1 MYLGPAVELPPTSV
15 TITSCGPALPA
26 AVLAVISSSET
37 TATEVAAA
45 PIITVEPARRPLP
58 LILTEVPPAVGPWVG
73 VMLSTLG
80 GAT

>member
-15 TITSCGPALPA
+15 TITSCGPAALA
-26 AVLAVISSSET
+26 AVLAVISVAET
-37 TATEVAAA
+37 TATEVAAL
-45 PIITVEPARRPLP
+45 PIVTVDPVRKPLP

-80 GAT
+80 GAR